1 MLTALS
7 TNPNMVVSNDPG
19 QAICCCRACARAQP
33 HGRLFSLTLDVWL
46 MYRGLSLA
54 LPCEGLL
61 FDSFV
66 AEAPFGASGQVS
78 NVPLVVRRYCW
89 HNLRAI
95 SSRHTAPPGVHA
107 NRFQQQRNPCSQ
119 R

>member
-1 MLTALS
+1 MTALS

-54 LPCEGLL
+54 LPCEGLF
-61 FDSFV
+61 FDSFL
-66 AEAPFGASGQVS
+66 AEAPFGAGGQAAD
-78 NVPLVVRRYCW
+78 VPLVVRRHCW
-89 HNLRAI
+89 HTLRAI
-95 SSRHTAPPGVHA
+95 ASRHPAPPGAHA
-107 NRFQQQRNPCSQ
+107 NRLKQQRNPCSQ